1 MKAIEVIKN
10 KSGYALNVE
19 QILSGLIIHFVV
31 LVIVKRKKEQREKK
45 YWVSGY
51 MIL

>member
-31 LVIVKRKKEQREKK
+31 LVIVKRKKSKEKR
-45 YWVSGY
+45 STG
-51 MIL
+51 